1 MTPAAAL
8 LDRLRALAAENGA
21 KAREWSAKGHYH
33 LAGWY
38 QGQREA
44 YLKVIAMLGGGD

>member
-1 MTPAAAL
+1 MTATDLAAT
-8 LDRLRALAAENGA
+8 LRALADVNGA
-21 KAREWSAKGHYH
+21 KAREWSAKGHHH

-44 YLKVIAMLGGGD
+44 YLRVIAMLGGGDE